1 MYGNFFPQ
9 AMVMWNKEVC
19 KYREATEPNP
29 DSNME
34 MFTRRGL
41 AEGAVPPDYVAK
53 YATPETH
60 LQLVRTLDFHFDNFK
75 RINKLDL
82 KNMNPVAVV
91 LNLLPEGWEAK
102 VCKAVDDEHGLIVIN
117 HSQGGSF

>member
-1 MYGNFFPQ
+1 
-9 AMVMWNKEVC
+9 MVVWNKEWC

-41 AEGAVPPDYVAK
+41 AEGAVPPEYMVK
-53 YATPETH
+53 YGTTDAQ

-75 RINKLDL
+75 RISKLDL
-82 KNMNPVAVV
+82 KNINPVAVV
-91 LNLLPEGWEAK
+91 LNLLPEGWDAK
-102 VCKAVDDEHGLIVIN
+102 VWKAIDDENGLILIT
-117 HSQGGSF
+117 HSQGMN